1 MKKHS
6 FIFSVLVFSGFAMN
20 AQVDS
25 LAYKTSETTL
35 EEMVITTQLE
45 PQSLKK
51 SINNVRV
58 ISEED
63 IQNLG
68 AVTLSDVLNQYINIT
83 VSPSSSTGRSTV
95 SMFGLDASYFKILVD
110 NVPLVNEGGL
120 GNNIDL
126 SQIGLSDI
134 ERIEIIEGAMGVTH
148 GANAVSGI
156 LNIITKK
163 SADNKWEIR
172 LTSQEETIGN
182 EFSFFK
188 EGRHIQNLKVNHNI
202 NENWFVSVGANRND
216 FQGYLGGQQGK
227 THSFNDGTRG
237 YKWNPNDQISP
248 QALIAYTNENI
259 RVFYKF
265 EYSEKDVDYF
275 HPTVQSGYNE
285 NLGSYKYSDDE
296 RYFTNR
302 LYNHLNASG
311 KLFSK
316 INFDVSVSYQM
327 QEREEE
333 TFRYNITHDIESGNK
348 KIKDKSMEVFYS
360 RGTFSNFFDNK
371 KVNLQLG
378 YEVANN
384 KGFAVV
390 DGEINSKKEVNRNID
405 NYDFFAVSE
414 ITLNERFSFRPG
426 FRYSFQSMFDNQYAY
441 SLGGRYL
448 LNNGYEVRAALGRS
462 YRTPDFDELFSRNIF
477 DGHYFVGNEELIPEE
492 SNSLEASIK
501 KITHFEQSMLSNHVM
516 VSTNNIKNRITS
528 ALIGYDG
535 ATPMYKNI
543 NVSKYQSINLST
555 TNQYKYND
563 WNFSLG
569 GSFTWVSQLIDNGEY
584 KTSDEYLFTY
594 SVNGNVSYFA
604 PKWNTTFSA
613 YYKLTGKAPVWVMGS
628 DSYVISEL
636 GSYSWLDVSVRKGF
650 WNNKF
655 EATLGARNLF
665 NVGDVNQTRLNEGDG
680 HSVSSNVLLAYGRSY
695 FVKLMYNFN
704 FN

>member
-1 MKKHS
+1 MKIKS
-6 FIFSVLVFSGFAMN
+6 LIFSLCCANGLVMN

-25 LAYKTSETTL
+25 LDQKIDDTNL
-35 EEMVITTQLE
+35 EELVITSQIE

-58 ISEED
+58 ISKED

-120 GNNIDL
+120 GNNTDL
-126 SQIGLSDI
+126 SQISLNDI

-163 SADNKWEIR
+163 SADNKWEIQ
-172 LTSQEETIGN
+172 LTAQEETIGK

-188 EGRHIQNLKVNHNI
+188 EGRHIQNIKINHNI
-202 NENWFVSVGANRND
+202 NNWFVSLGANRND
-216 FQGYLGGQQGK
+216 FQGYLGGQNGK
-227 THSFNDGTRG
+227 THSFNDGSRG
-237 YKWNPNDQISP
+237 YKWNPNEQIQP
-248 QALIAYTNENI
+248 QALVAYTNEDI

-265 EYSEKDVDYF
+265 EYSNKEVDYF

-285 NLGSYKYSDDE
+285 SLGSYKYGDDE

-316 INFDVSVSYQM
+316 INFNVSASYQI
-327 QEREEE
+327 QKRELE
-333 TFRYNITHDIESGNK
+333 TFRYNITHDIESGNVK
-348 KIKDKSMEVFYS
+348 EKDQSMEVLYS
-360 RGTFSNFFDNK
+360 TGTFSNFFDSK

-378 YEVANN
+378 YELVNN
-384 KGFAVV
+384 KGFSIV
-390 DGEINSKKEVNRNID
+390 DAEANSKKEVNEQIN

-414 ITLNERFSFRPG
+414 ITLNDRFSIRPG
-426 FRYSFQSMFDNQYAY
+426 IRYSLQSMFDNQYAY

-448 LNNGYEVRAALGRS
+448 LNNGYEARAAFGRS
-462 YRTPDFDELFSRNIF
+462 YRTPNFDELFSRMIF

-492 SNSLEASIK
+492 STSFETSVK
-501 KITHFEQSMLSNHVM
+501 KITHFNQSMLSNHVM
-516 VSTNNIKNRITS
+516 FSTNNIKNRITS
-528 ALIGYDG
+528 ALVGYDG
-535 ATPMYKNI
+535 ATPMYKYI

-555 TNQYKYND
+555 TNQYKYGN
-563 WNFSLG
+563 WNFCLG
-569 GSFTWVSQLIDNGEY
+569 GSFIWVSQLIDNGEY

-594 SVNGNVSYFA
+594 SLNSNVSYFV

-613 YYKLTGKAPVWVMGS
+613 YYKLTGKAPVWVIGS
-628 DSYVISEL
+628 DNYVVSEL
-636 GSYSWLDVSVRKGF
+636 DSYSWLDASVRKGF

-665 NVGDVNQTRLNEGDG
+665 NVGDINQTRLNEGGG
-680 HSVSSNVLLAYGRSY
+680 HSVSSNILLAYGRSY
-695 FVKLMYNFN
+695 FVKLTYNFN